1 MLTQL
6 ILDNQQIANLINIFS
21 CVTTPSLF
29 HLNSDNKK
37 MSANKSFS
45 TETSERY
52 SRALFE
58 VAKEAGDLEKI
69 EDQIKSFK
77 VFLKNSLELK
87 NFFSNPTQSI
97 NNQNNVKNL
106 LSEKFGFSKNLKNFF
121 SLLIEKRRIFF
132 VSKIIDSFLKLCS
145 RKRGEV
151 KASLI
156 SSKELSESEL
166 ESISKDLSSSMGS
179 IIKFDYKI
187 DKELIGGLKLQLGSF
202 MIDTSIKNKLKKF
215 EQQMIE
221 N

>member
-1 MLTQL
+1 
-6 ILDNQQIANLINIFS
+6 
-21 CVTTPSLF
+21 
-29 HLNSDNKK
+29 

-52 SRALFE
+52 SRALYE
-58 VAKEAGDLEKI
+58 VAKEEADLEKI
-69 EDQIKSFK
+69 ETDIKSFK
-77 VFLKNSLELK
+77 SLLENSSELK

-97 NNQNNVKNL
+97 NNQKNVNEL
-106 LSEKFGFSKNLKNFF
+106 LSKKFSFSKNLKNFF

-132 VSKIIDSFLKLCS
+132 ISKIVDSFLKLCS

-166 ESISKDLSSSMGS
+166 ENISKDLSSSMGS

-187 DKELIGGLKLQLGSF
+187 DQELIGGLKLQLGSF

>member
-1 MLTQL
+1 
-6 ILDNQQIANLINIFS
+6 
-21 CVTTPSLF
+21 
-29 HLNSDNKK
+29 
-37 MSANKSFS
+37 MSSNKSFS

-58 VAKEAGDLEKI
+58 VSKEATDLEKI
-69 EDQIKSFK
+69 ETDIKSFK
-77 VFLKNSLELK
+77 SLLENSMEIK

-97 NNQNNVKNL
+97 NNQKNVIDL
-106 LSEKFGFSKNLKNFF
+106 LSKKFNFSKNLNNFF

-145 RKRGEV
+145 IKRGEV

-166 ESISKDLSSSMGS
+166 QSISRDLSSSMGS
-179 IIKFDYKI
+179 TVKLDYKI

-202 MIDTSIKNKLKKF
+202 MIDTSIRNKLRKF

>member
-1 MLTQL
+1 
-6 ILDNQQIANLINIFS
+6 
-21 CVTTPSLF
+21 
-29 HLNSDNKK
+29 

-58 VAKEAGDLEKI
+58 IAKEAGELEKI
-69 EDQIKSFK
+69 ELDITTFKSLIENNK
-77 VFLKNSLELK
+77 DLE
-87 NFFSNPTQSI
+87 NFVKNPTQSTT
-97 NNQNNVKNL
+97 NQNNILIL
-106 LSEKFGFSKNLKNFF
+106 LSEKLNFTKNLKNFF
-121 SLLIEKRRIFF
+121 LLLIQKRRIFF

-145 RKRGEV
+145 RKRGEL

-156 SSKELSESEL
+156 SSRELSESEL

>member
-1 MLTQL
+1 
-6 ILDNQQIANLINIFS
+6 
-21 CVTTPSLF
+21 
-29 HLNSDNKK
+29 

-69 EDQIKSFK
+69 ETDIKIFK
-77 VFLKNSLELK
+77 SLLENSLELK

-97 NNQNNVKNL
+97 NNQNNVNDL
-106 LSEKFGFSKNLKNFF
+106 LSKKFNFSKNLKNFL

-145 RKRGEV
+145 KKRGEV

-215 EQQMIE
+215 KQQMIE